1 MKMKFRRAVFCYRIL
16 NFDEC
21 LHSWLI
27 LLRESIKISGLRSL
41 KGNKREQVSD
51 WASKFFISKS
61 DFDTIIRVLVGD
73 EYFDKSKKDIAK
85 LEKQVGCSIFDLWD
99 TNPIFN
105 KYPNLRG
112 LAKNKEFEKMWAKMK
127 QKVK

>member
-1 MKMKFRRAVFCYRIL
+1 VKFKRAIFCYQIL
-16 NFDEC
+16 GFNRR

-27 LLRESIKISGLRSL
+27 LLCESKKITGIRGL
-41 KGNKREQVSD
+41 KGNKRGQLSD
-51 WASKFFISKS
+51 WASDLFASKS
-61 DFDTIIRVLVGD
+61 ELDTIIRVLVGD
-73 EYFDKSKKDIAK
+73 EYIDKNKKDITK
-85 LEKQVGCSIFDLWD
+85 LEKEVGSSIFDLWD
-99 TNPIFN
+99 TDPIFS